1 LAVSCRLAIKL
12 GSGLE
17 YNGGNSPSSG
27 LVAILLGLRICNKL
41 DVYGFSL
48 RVSSFAL
55 VVPPDSFPSDADD
68 AYKCGSSTELHWKV
82 PQVSL
87 LSTK

>member
-1 LAVSCRLAIKL
+1 MAMSETSTRFLFRRLAIKL

-27 LVAILLGLRICNKL
+27 LVSVLLGMQMCKKV

-48 RVSSFAL
+48 RVSL
-55 VVPPDSFPSDADD
+55 HPPPPP
-68 AYKCGSSTELHWKV
+68 TQLTH
-82 PQVSL
+82 L
-87 LSTK
+87 LFCP